1 MEIDKQEIIE
11 ALRGRGED
19 DLADRVEAELPPT
32 VDTEDH
38 RAELH
43 ALGINPAD
51 LIGGIAGTFG

>member
-1 MEIDKQEIIE
+1 VEFDKQEIIE

-19 DLADRVEAELPPT
+19 ELADRVEAELPPT

-38 RAELH
+38 RDELRS
-43 ALGINPAD
+43 LGINPAD

>member
-1 MEIDKQEIIE
+1 MEIDKQEIID

-19 DLADRVEAELPPT
+19 ELADQAEAELPDP

-38 RAELH
+38 RAKLDQ
-43 ALGINPAD
+43 LGINPAD

>member
-1 MEIDKQEIIE
+1 MEIDKQEIID

-19 DLADRVEAELPPT
+19 ELADQAEAELPDP

-38 RAELH
+38 RATLDQ
-43 ALGINPAD
+43 LGINPAD